1 MEKWSIRKKWTE
13 LFPDFFSLSIAKK
26 EDVLIAWQGL
36 GYNRRALYLFESAK
50 IITDKYNGV
59 IPRNREALLS
69 LPGIGSYTSGALL
82 IFTYNLPEIIIE
94 TNIRTVYL
102 KYFFNNIINVSDKEI
117 FPLIEA
123 TMDYENPRYWY
134 YLLMDIGF
142 YIKQTEK
149 NFSVASKHYQKQ
161 STFEGSRR
169 QVRSIILKNI
179 LEKKT
184 ISLDEIISQ
193 FKRNDIYDIIKSLEK
208 DNFIKIIN
216 SVIYIN

>member
-1 MEKWSIRKKWTE
+1 MNIKEFKNYIYASYNQHYRSDMIWRNDPSGYNIFISEIMLQQTQVSRVKEYFKKWTE

-149 NFSVASKHYQKQ
+149 NWF
-161 STFEGSRR
+161 
-169 QVRSIILKNI
+169 
-179 LEKKT
+179 
-184 ISLDEIISQ
+184 
-193 FKRNDIYDIIKSLEK
+193 FK
-208 DNFIKIIN
+208 
-216 SVIYIN
+216 